1 VHRCSP
7 RLLDRTESVRVVPN
21 DREEV
26 DEGEPSLPTIL
37 FDEVDSV
44 FNGKGETNEMLR
56 GILNGGYRQG
66 ATIPRTDISG
76 KRPRV
81 ERWPIFAPVALAALA
96 RCRTRS
102 CRVPS

>member
-1 VHRCSP
+1 VLEVLECIVARPDYSIAPSP
-7 RLLDRTESVRVVPN
+7 SALFRTIG
-21 DREEV
+21 EEV

-81 ERWPIFAPVALAALA
+81 ERWPIFA
-96 RCRTRS
+96 R
-102 CRVPS
+102 